1 MTIFVKYIGMDKSNT
16 VSSRHCSF
24 RCKLFNLTYRND
36 IFYSNNTDEHINHI
50 RLVFDR
56 LWKAGLRLNTT
67 KCHFGLREIKLLGF
81 IVGKK
86 GVNTDPDK
94 VKLITNLP
102 RRRRD

>member
-24 RCKLFNLTYRND
+24 RCKWFNWTYRND

-56 LWKAGLRLNTT
+56 LRKAGLRLNTT
-67 KCHFGLREIKLLGF
+67 KCHFGLREIKLLGS
-81 IVGKK
+81 IVSEK

-102 RRRRD
+102 RRRE